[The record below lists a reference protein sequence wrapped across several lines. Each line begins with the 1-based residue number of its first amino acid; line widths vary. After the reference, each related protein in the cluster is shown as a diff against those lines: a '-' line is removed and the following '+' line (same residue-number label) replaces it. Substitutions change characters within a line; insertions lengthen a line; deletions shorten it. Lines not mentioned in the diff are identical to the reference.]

1 MKRFFLALLFLA
13 ATVVAYGQT
22 TVRGV
27 VRDASG
33 QPVVGAGILQAGSTT
48 NGVVSDL
55 DGAFVISVPSTATL
69 EVSCVGYVTK
79 QVAVDGQTR
88 LTIVL
93 EEDAEMLEDVVVV
106 AFGKMKREAF
116 TGSAGVMKSEELAKA
131 QVTNATQ
138 ALAGRVAGVQ
148 INNTSGQLGSS
159 PSITIRGIGSYSSDT
174 SPLIVVD
181 GMPYDG
187 DLNLINSADIES
199 MTVLKDAASNALY
212 GARGA
217 NGVIMITT
225 KRGQAGDAKV
235 TFDAKWGL
243 NTNALQLYDT
253 VDTQQFYETYYKT
266 IYNQAI
272 LDGASAADAHA
283 KANAYVQGSSTGPGY
298 MVYTVPRG
306 EDFILEGGTMNPKAS
321 LGAFHVYDG
330 QTFWLQPDDW
340 EKEGLQNGFRQE
352 YNVSVTGSVASKVN
366 YFASLGYLDQTGI
379 QEGSDQDRLTARL
392 SADYQAKPWLKVGG
406 NFNYTKYKYH
416 NTSEGTLNAGFIWQT
431 IKTQAPV
438 YPVWLR
444 DGNGNV
450 MIDRWGEP
458 RFDFAQSYDL
468 NRAGGTGGN
477 TIFGNKYQSSGTDG
491 NAFTVSGFA
500 DFKLMD
506 GLVFTVNAS
515 AYDYDRRYTYTDSP
529 FVDYYTNSSDN
540 GYLYKSSTRTYTYNT
555 QQLLNYNKTFDKHEV
570 SALLGHEYYNYKYEY
585 MDVAGK
591 NFGIDNATE
600 LGQVLEVDPNPSSAS
615 SSYNVE
621 GFFSRAMY
629 NYDGRYY
636 LSGSYRRDASSRFA
650 KNHRWGNFWS
660 VGGAWVITK
669 EPWFDSSWI
678 DFLKFKASVG
688 SQGNDNIGSYM
699 YVNTRTIVDA
709 GGEPSYPRRQ
719 SGTED
724 ITWETNTNWNTG
736 FDFELFNRRL
746 TGSLDYFYRV
756 TSDMLFEIEVPP
768 TYATGSYWTNMGDI
782 RNRGV
787 ELDLHWAAVQKKNF
801 SWNIDFN
808 ASHVRD
814 RILRLPDDLKV
825 NDVDGHGGFV
835 NEDGSFIS
843 KYRYYVG
850 EGLPLYTWY
859 LREYAGVDK
868 ETGEAL
874 YYKDEVDADGNPTGN
889 KVTTNNADQGTYY
902 LNANA
907 MPDLYGGLGMSFQ
920 LYGFDL
926 SFNLTWQLGGKA
938 YDYAYQVIMH
948 NGSGNQIG
956 TTWHK
961 DILRAW
967 TPTNTDTDVP
977 RLNQSDVYTSSR
989 SDRFL
994 VDASYL
1000 NFQNVNIGYTLP
1012 SRVTRRMGISNLRLY
1027 ASAENLFYLSARRG
1041 FDPRYSLA
1049 GYNNMSSY
1057 NPIRTVSGGISLT
1070 F

>member
-1 MKRFFLALLFLA
+1 MKRFILVILFLA
-13 ATVVAYGQT
+13 ATVAVWGQT

-27 VRDASG
+27 VQDSSG
-33 QPVVGAGILQAGSTT
+33 QPVVGAGVIQAGSST
-48 NGVVSDL
+48 NGVVTDL
-55 DGAFVISVPSTATL
+55 DGNFTINVPATASL
-69 EVSCVGYVTK
+69 DVSCVGYVSK
-79 QVAVDGQTR
+79 QVAVNGQSN

-93 EEDAEMLEDVVVV
+93 EEDATLLDDVVVV

-116 TGSAGVMKSEELAKA
+116 TGSAGVMKSEELSKA
-131 QVTNATQ
+131 QVSNAAQ

-159 PSITIRGIGSYSSDT
+159 PTITIRGIGSYSSDT

-235 TFDAKWGL
+235 TFDAKWGV
-243 NTNALQLYDT
+243 NTNALQLYNT

-266 IYNQAI
+266 IYNQAL
-272 LDGASAADAHA
+272 LDGASAADAHV
-283 KANAYVQGSSTGPGY
+283 KANNYVQGSSTGPGY

-306 EDFILEGGTMNPKAS
+306 EDFIQPGGTMNPKAS

-352 YNVSVTGSVASKVN
+352 YNVSVTGSAASKLN
-366 YFASLGYLDQTGI
+366 YFASIGYLDQSGI

-444 DGNGNV
+444 DGNGDV

-458 RFDFAQSYDL
+458 RYDFAQSYGL

-477 TIFGNKYQSSGTDG
+477 SIFGNKYQSSGTDG

-506 GLVFTVNAS
+506 GLTFTLNAS
-515 AYDYDRRYTYTDSP
+515 AYDYDRRYMYTDSP
-529 FVDYYTNSSDN
+529 FVDYYTSSSDN
-540 GYLYKSSTRTYTYNT
+540 GYLYKSSSRTYTYNT
-555 QQLLNYNKTFDKHEV
+555 QQLLNYNKQFGKHEV
-570 SALLGHEYYNYKYEY
+570 SVLLGHEYYNYKYEF

-600 LGQVLEVDPNPSSAS
+600 LGQVLEVDPNPSSS
-615 SSYNVE
+615 SDTYNVE

-629 NYDGRYY
+629 NYDGKYY

-660 VGGAWVITK
+660 AGAAWVISK
-669 EPWFDSSWI
+669 EPFFNCDWV

-724 ITWETNTNWNTG
+724 ITWETNTNYNTG

-787 ELDLHWAAVQKKNF
+787 ELDLHWLAVQRKNF

-808 ASHVRD
+808 LTHVRD
-814 RILRLPDDLKV
+814 RILRLPDDLKTM
-825 NDVDGHGGFV
+825 DVDGHGGFV

-850 EGLPLYTWY
+850 EGLPLYSWY
-859 LREYAGVDK
+859 LRSYAGVDK

-874 YYKDEVDADGNPTGN
+874 YYKDVLDADG
-889 KVTTNNADQGTYY
+889 KVTERTTTNNADEGTYY

-926 SFNLTWQLGGKA
+926 SFNLTYQLGGKA
-938 YDYAYQVIMH
+938 YDYAYQIIMH

-956 TTWHK
+956 TTWHR

-967 TPTNTDTDVP
+967 TPTNTNTDVP
-977 RLNQSDVYTSSR
+977 RLNQSDVYTSAR

-1000 NFQNVNIGYTLP
+1000 NFQNVNFGYTFPAAL
-1012 SRVTRRMGISNLRLY
+1012 TRNVGISNLRVY
-1027 ASAENLFYLSARRG
+1027 MSAENLFYLSARRG